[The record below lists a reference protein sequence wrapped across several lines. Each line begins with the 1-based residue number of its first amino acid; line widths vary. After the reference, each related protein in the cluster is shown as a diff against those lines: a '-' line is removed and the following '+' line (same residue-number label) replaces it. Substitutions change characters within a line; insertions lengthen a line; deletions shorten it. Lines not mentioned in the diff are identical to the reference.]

1 MESWAAATA
10 TNSWSWRGT
19 GAENDKEGQMS
30 ARREPEKAQAVKPGD
45 KSAWVPP
52 RLETLPLRE
61 AMSGGGH
68 PYIFDGAT
76 FYS

>member
-1 MESWAAATA
+1 
-10 TNSWSWRGT
+10 
-19 GAENDKEGQMS
+19 MS
-30 ARREPEKAQAVKPGD
+30 TRPEPEKAQPVKPGD

-52 RLETLPLRE
+52 RLETMPLRQ
-61 AMSGGGH
+61 ALGGAGS

>member
-1 MESWAAATA
+1 
-10 TNSWSWRGT
+10 
-19 GAENDKEGQMS
+19 MS
-30 ARREPEKAQAVKPGD
+30 ARPEPEKAQAVKPGD

-61 AMSGGGH
+61 ALGGH
-68 PYIFDGAT
+68 GNPYLDGVT